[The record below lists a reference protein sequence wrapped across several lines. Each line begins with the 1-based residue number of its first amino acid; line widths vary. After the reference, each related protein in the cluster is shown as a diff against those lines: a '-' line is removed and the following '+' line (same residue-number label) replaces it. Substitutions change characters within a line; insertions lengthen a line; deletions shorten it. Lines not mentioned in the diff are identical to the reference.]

1 MSAIYC
7 NETFGAFVM
16 VRHLPPREKWFL
28 IPTLAGCGTK
38 LNSDSGPH
46 HPIAQSCDLRNDL
59 MHVDYKKLHGQLP
72 KPGTA
77 ERHVVMTRAAA
88 DGAG

>member
-1 MSAIYC
+1 
-7 NETFGAFVM
+7 
-16 VRHLPPREKWFL
+16 
-28 IPTLAGCGTK
+28 
-38 LNSDSGPH
+38 
-46 HPIAQSCDLRNDL
+46 